1 LEKQKFYPLRIN
13 KNEKN
18 GLVLEG
24 GKHHLAFILLL
35 PYRENSLGAEEVREN
50 RAMSKKDSPGLNIM
64 ELIIAMG
71 IVGILLAVASPLVAQ
86 FSSGYRIRAAAREV
100 ATDLQ
105 FARLLAVKENKD
117 FQVAFNSSSYQVVR
131 VSDGLVAKS
140 RSFSIDYPEITL
152 STLAVPEI
160 TLSAFAVPFN
170 SRGNSSPRTIVVSN
184 PMRTKNITVGSTGR
198 VKLE

>member
-1 LEKQKFYPLRIN
+1 
-13 KNEKN
+13 
-18 GLVLEG
+18 
-24 GKHHLAFILLL
+24 
-35 PYRENSLGAEEVREN
+35 
-50 RAMSKKDSPGLNIM
+50 M

-140 RSFSIDYPEITL
+140 RSFSIDYPEIAL

-184 PMRTKNITVGSTGR
+184 ALGTKNITVGSTGR